1 MVLPLEIR
9 EGTGSGVLIRDDK
22 GNWLNCNSR
31 AIGHTTSIVT
41 ELLWGLRDGLILCF
55 HLHLEATEIE
65 LDAEAVVCLLNSNF
79 ESLGEFAYIVND
91 CRDLIRNLA
100 LLQRGVR
107 QEQDFVTL

>member
-1 MVLPLEIR
+1 MEIW

-22 GNWLNCNSR
+22 GNGLNCTSR

-41 ELLWGLRDGLILCF
+41 ELLWGLRDGLILCS
-55 HLHLEATEIE
+55 HLHLEAIEIE
-65 LDAEAVVCLLNSNF
+65 LDAEAIVCLLNSNS
-79 ESLGEFAYIVND
+79 ESLGEFASIVDD

-107 QEQDFVTL
+107 EEQDFVT